1 MGLLD
6 KIFGSKAPEAMP
18 VHVDDANFEQ
28 EVYRSELPVLLDL
41 WGPNCAPCKQLESI
55 IVRLARDYDGRIKV
69 CEVNTAQSPRVAQ
82 RLGVRGTPTV
92 IYFDGRTEVTRVV
105 GFRGQLYHQEI
116 IETDLL
122 PRLAART
129 DKKKPNAAGGT
140 SRDRD

>member
-6 KIFGSKAPEAMP
+6 KLFGPKAPEVMP

-92 IYFDGRTEVTRVV
+92 VYFDGRTEVMRVV
-105 GFRGQLYHQEI
+105 GFRGQLFHQEI

-122 PRLAART
+122 PRLAARAN
-129 DKKKPNAAGGT
+129 KKKPASSAT
-140 SRDRD
+140 TATE